1 VRIAGDSMAP
11 TLLPGDWALTVP
23 LRRPKIGD
31 VVVVEHPDRPGYE
44 MVKRLTAGPG
54 DRVGERTLGPDEWWI
69 EGDSAAVSTDS
80 RGFGPVHVDGSLG
93 KVVFIYWPKERRGR
107 V

>member
-1 VRIAGDSMAP
+1 MAP

-23 LRRPKIGD
+23 LRRPTMGD

-44 MVKRLTAGPG
+44 MVKRITAGPG
-54 DRVGERTLGPDEWWI
+54 DRVGERALGADEWWV
-69 EGDSAAVSTDS
+69 EGDS
-80 RGFGPVHVDGSLG
+80 RGGLHGQPRSSAPCSARTLKA
-93 KVVFIYWPKERRGR
+93 KVVLVYWPEERRRR

>member
-1 VRIAGDSMAP
+1 MAP

-23 LRRPKIGD
+23 LRHPKVGD

-44 MVKRLTAGPG
+44 MVKRIAGSPGGRVG
-54 DRVGERTLGPDEWWI
+54 DRTLRADEWWV
-69 EGDSAAVSTDS
+69 EGDLASASTDS
-80 RGFGPVHVDGSLG
+80 RRFGPVLG
-93 KVVFIYWPKERRGR
+93 DALKAKVVLVYWPRERRRR